1 MKNISYLLS
10 LLLAFSYF
18 SFADEEAER
27 APEGSDEVSE
37 DIVED
42 SVNEE
47 AEEEEDPTIEEFIED
62 GEFEIIEGM
71 FDIYYETEEDT
82 YYTIIEDENL
92 SKEFIYFYYIIS
104 GAQAGGA
111 SGGDMGD
118 SSVLE
123 FRKFK
128 DDLALYK
135 KNTVFNYDD
144 SNNISKSTLTNI
156 LESFVGRFEVKIEEE
171 GRYLINIDKLF
182 LGEMLVGLTP
192 PKEYAEYY
200 SLILG
205 RIDDKKT
212 LFFQE

>member
-18 SFADEEAER
+18 SFADEEAES

-92 SKEFIYFYYIIS
+92 
-104 GAQAGGA
+104 
-111 SGGDMGD
+111 
-118 SSVLE
+118 
-123 FRKFK
+123 
-128 DDLALYK
+128 
-135 KNTVFNYDD
+135 
-144 SNNISKSTLTNI
+144 
-156 LESFVGRFEVKIEEE
+156 
-171 GRYLINIDKLF
+171 
-182 LGEMLVGLTP
+182 
-192 PKEYAEYY
+192 
-200 SLILG
+200 
-205 RIDDKKT
+205 
-212 LFFQE
+212 